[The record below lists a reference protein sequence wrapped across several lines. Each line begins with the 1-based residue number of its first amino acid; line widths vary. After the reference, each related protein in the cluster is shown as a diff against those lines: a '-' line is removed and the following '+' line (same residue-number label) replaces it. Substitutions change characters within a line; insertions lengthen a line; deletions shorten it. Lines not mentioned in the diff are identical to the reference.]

1 MKLKTL
7 LFSVVLASG
16 LAAVSHADDTPKAS
30 NTPLP
35 LMPWPSSVQQTQH
48 SLPLTAL
55 PQINISGH
63 SSEQLKNAVARF
75 KAQLAQQNNLAQ
87 GEATTTLHI
96 SVKEPKAALLET
108 DAEAYQLAID
118 AEGIQLSANTTIG
131 AMRGLQTLL
140 QLAAH
145 NTDSLPGVR
154 IEDSPRF
161 AWRGLLLDSARHFF
175 SVETIKRQLDGM
187 AAAKLNVFHWHLT
200 DDQGWRFESK
210 TYPKL
215 QQSNA
220 DGHFY
225 TQSQMKEVIAYAAA
239 RGIYVLPE
247 IDMPGHASAIAV
259 AYPEL
264 MSAPGPYQHED
275 RWGVHKPLLN
285 PANPEV
291 YIFAEKILT
300 EVAELFPFPY
310 VHIGGDEVDPEH
322 WESNADIQAFVKA
335 NNLTDSY
342 ALHTYF
348 NQRLADILGALNRKM
363 IGWDEVLHAG
373 LPQGTVVQSWQ
384 GPDALGRAIN
394 MGYPALLS
402 TGFYLDQPQ
411 YASYHYR
418 VRLLPE
424 PITIATTPADK
435 EAWSSWEFSAPRKR
449 GSAISGT
456 LTIIGERDS
465 LRGFVDFK
473 SKSRQ
478 VLRNIHY
485 RDNTLSF
492 EVDTWMGPVS
502 ATLQTNKTTLSGTFI
517 TGNAPYAVTG
527 SKTAGSTINGSSI
540 PAPVAKDIVSP
551 DNEHLLL
558 GGEAALWAEIIDEKS
573 IDLRL
578 WPRAFVVAERLWS
591 PADLRDERNMYQ
603 RLDNVSQWAAE
614 SVGLQHFIE
623 QKNALKKRYPALPLQ
638 TLLTASSAME
648 PAHYYHRHHEKS
660 VHETYS
666 RRDPL
671 DRFVDSLPAES
682 KSVRVFNKDVKL
694 WLKNTSNQKLQNKIV
709 AQLQMWRDAAKELH
723 AVTENHHELN
733 RLCASLLAVS
743 EIGLQE
749 VKRIANKAQ
758 RPTPNNQTLSDAL
771 NIQHEVIIAAA
782 YGVQTL
788 RRYP

>member
-1 MKLKTL
+1 MKIKTL
-7 LFSVVLASG
+7 LFAAVLSSG
-16 LAAVSHADDTPKAS
+16 LAALSHASDSPKDRHTVS
-30 NTPLP
+30 NNSTLA
-35 LMPWPSSVQQTQH
+35 LMPWPKSVQQTEQ
-48 SLPLTAL
+48 SLPLTSL
-55 PQINISGH
+55 PQIDISGH
-63 SSEQLKNAVARF
+63 TNEQLQNAVALF
-75 KAQLAQQNNLAQ
+75 QTQLAQQNDLAQ
-87 GEATTTLHI
+87 DEAATTLRI

-108 DAEAYQLAID
+108 DAEAYQLTIR
-118 AEGIQLSANTTIG
+118 AEGIQLTANSTIG

-154 IEDSPRF
+154 IDDSPRF

-175 SVETIKRQLDGM
+175 SVDTIKRQLDGM

-225 TQSQMKEVIAYAAA
+225 TQAQMKEVIAYAAA

-259 AYPEL
+259 AYPNL

-285 PANPEV
+285 PANPDV
-291 YIFAEKILT
+291 YTFAEKILT

-322 WESNADIQAFVKA
+322 WENNTEIQAFAKA
-335 NNLTDSY
+335 NNLADSH
-342 ALHTYF
+342 ALHAYF
-348 NQRLADILGALNRKM
+348 NQRLADILGQLNRKM
-363 IGWDEVLHAG
+363 IGWDEVLHTD

-411 YASYHYR
+411 YASYHHR

-424 PITIATTPADK
+424 PITINTTPSDK
-435 EAWSSWEFSAPRKR
+435 ETWDSWEFSAPRKR
-449 GSAISGT
+449 GSAITGT
-456 LTIIGERDS
+456 LTIIGERNS

-473 SKSRQ
+473 NKSRQ
-478 VLRNIHY
+478 TLRNLHY

-492 EVDTWMGPVS
+492 EVDTWMGPVH
-502 ATLQTNKTTLSGTFI
+502 ATLQTHDTMLSGTFI

-527 SKTAGSTINGSSI
+527 TKTAGSTIKGSTI
-540 PAPVAKDIVSP
+540 TTPVAKDIVSA

-558 GGEAALWAEIIDEKS
+558 GRCACNTLRSKKALS
-573 IDLRL
+573 
-578 WPRAFVVAERLWS
+578 
-591 PADLRDERNMYQ
+591 
-603 RLDNVSQWAAE
+603 
-614 SVGLQHFIE
+614 
-623 QKNALKKRYPALPLQ
+623 KNAIPHFRWKR
-638 TLLTASSAME
+638 
-648 PAHYYHRHHEKS
+648 
-660 VHETYS
+660 
-666 RRDPL
+666 
-671 DRFVDSLPAES
+671 
-682 KSVRVFNKDVKL
+682 
-694 WLKNTSNQKLQNKIV
+694 
-709 AQLQMWRDAAKELH
+709 
-723 AVTENHHELN
+723 
-733 RLCASLLAVS
+733 C
-743 EIGLQE
+743 
-749 VKRIANKAQ
+749 
-758 RPTPNNQTLSDAL
+758 
-771 NIQHEVIIAAA
+771 
-782 YGVQTL
+782 
-788 RRYP
+788 